1 MADKKISELTALTT
15 SNDAV
20 EFVINDGGASKK
32 ITRATLFTGDGG
44 SLTGIDALP
53 TQTGHSGKYLTT
65 DATNASWATLDT
77 DSNATT
83 KGLYEMA
90 NTIGT
95 VGTPV
100 TYVIGTG
107 NNAISASPITIETG
121 SSVTIPTGSTWVLA

>member
-15 SNDAV
+15 INDAV

-65 DATNASWATLDT
+65 DGVTTASWATLDT
-77 DSNATT
+77 DSNSTT
-83 KGLYEMA
+83 KGLYEHESR
-90 NTIGT
+90 IT
-95 VGTPV
+95 VDYSITD
-100 TYVIGTG
+100 Y
-107 NNAISASPITIETG
+107 NNAMSASPITI
-121 SSVTIPTGSTWVLA
+121 SSGVSITIPSNSTWVIV